1 MGGAT
6 TRAKKSRRDG
16 WDRACD
22 NSDDANWDRRHQH
35 RRAGLNGVYKSKDA
49 VAMNV
54 LIAIGELSPADAP
67 TPPDPYDRSLSKRQW
82 EWGMRAETDIINC
95 GRSARYPILMA
106 AIYSH
111 VVPICSYLPRRYAG
125 LAQRHEELHQRLV
138 SEFGMGR
145 QPTGCVYNRF

>member
-6 TRAKKSRRDG
+6 TRAKKRSRRG
-16 WDRACD
+16 GRDRACD
-22 NSDDANWDRRHQH
+22 NSDDASWDRRHQH
-35 RRAGLNGVYKSKDA
+35 RRAGLNSVYKSKDA

-67 TPPDPYDRSLSKRQW
+67 SPPDPYDRSLSKRQW

-106 AIYSH
+106 AIY
-111 VVPICSYLPRRYAG
+111 IFACSFYLFLSPSQVCRPGA
-125 LAQRHEELHQRLV
+125 A
-138 SEFGMGR
+138 
-145 QPTGCVYNRF
+145 P

>member
-35 RRAGLNGVYKSKDA
+35 RRAGLNSVYKSKDA
-49 VAMNV
+49 IAMGV
-54 LIAIGELSPADAP
+54 LIAIGELSPEEAP

-82 EWGMRAETDIINC
+82 ELGMVGSKQTLSIVEGLC
-95 GRSARYPILMA
+95 GIRFLQW

-111 VVPICSYLPRRYAG
+111 VIPTRLYFPRGYAG
-125 LAQRHEELHQRLV
+125 MA
-138 SEFGMGR
+138 
-145 QPTGCVYNRF
+145 